1 MGSNESGKE
10 SCSAQGHA
18 RFKLHDYLPSGRDLL
33 FGPGKSFGQQGG
45 IHPSG
50 SPLTLFP
57 CFGPQENATV
67 ASCSN

>member
-1 MGSNESGKE
+1 MNQGKRVVPYRVMRGSNFMTT
-10 SCSAQGHA
+10 C
-18 RFKLHDYLPSGRDLL
+18 LLVVILL

-57 CFGPQENATV
+57 HFGPQENATI